1 MILILLLVLS
11 KCIKPYFKK
20 QLYTNFSLV
29 EDMIIYNFVFFIFG
43 FLFYKI
49 KNKKNILDITIKLNK
64 KNIKLLIIYLLLT
77 VFELYI
83 SNILINKET
92 NISKQKILQK
102 ALYLILTPIIGV
114 YLFNETFKYYNIIG
128 LVLIILGLYI
138 SNL

>member
-29 EDMIIYNFVFFIFG
+29 EDMIIYNFVFFIFA

-83 SNILINKET
+83 SNILINKEN
-92 NISKQKILQK
+92 NISKLKILQK